1 MVVLPLLLLK
11 GVEVVAVA
19 AKQEE
24 VVQLHVMET
33 MGAAAVAAVAL
44 GYPQG
49 VEVAEVEGRLQD
61 VDKEEMEVT
70 EAVEVQTQ
78 EEEEAVQVSMEAAA
92 VVVDP
97 PLQQARQVMLVEV
110 VETTGGALW
119 ETLLVEGQQEAVVLQ
134 QGRQELL

>member
-1 MVVLPLLLLK
+1 VMGTMV
-11 GVEVVAVA
+11 
-19 AKQEE
+19 
-24 VVQLHVMET
+24 
-33 MGAAAVAAVAL
+33 AAAVAAVAL

-49 VEVAEVEGRLQD
+49 VEVTEAVEVKALDQG
-61 VDKEEMEVT
+61 VDRQEMEVT

-78 EEEEAVQVSMEAAA
+78 EEVEAVKVSMEAAA